1 MINIKID
8 CDFCNAEFEEKSK
21 AYPRNLLQVYG
32 TLKNS
37 AELKNWVYT
46 EMSQKIATS
55 LVWQMNGSK
64 IRIVQSFQRLLTN
77 YIETKKGSIGNTSLL
92 LNKHN

>member
-1 MINIKID
+1 MTLSDKTKQKIYE
-8 CDFCNAEFEEKSK
+8 DFEQCKDKMYGKLTEKERK
-21 AYPRNLLQVYG
+21 KLGAF
-32 TLKNS
+32 
-37 AELKNWVYT
+37 YT
-46 EMSQKIATS
+46 EMSHSFATS

-77 YIETKKGSIGNTSLL
+77 YIETKKGNVTSISFL

>member
-1 MINIKID
+1 
-8 CDFCNAEFEEKSK
+8 
-21 AYPRNLLQVYG
+21 
-32 TLKNS
+32 
-37 AELKNWVYT
+37 
-46 EMSQKIATS
+46 MSQKIATS

-77 YIETKKGSIGNTSLL
+77 YIETKKGSTGNTSLL